1 MGADLVVDKLAIE
14 LIRRHLVTETIGRH
28 MYLFDHTASTNVA
41 LRELASGGAEEGTD
55 VLAEA
60 QSAGRGR
67 MGQAWFSPPGLNL
80 YISVLLRPNILLAAV
95 PVLSFI
101 GSLALSDAVSAFGL
115 PAVIK
120 WPNDV
125 LVEGRKV
132 AGCLVEVAER
142 IGHLD
147 HVILGAGINL
157 NVPARELNDSLGA
170 AAVGTGSMSEL
181 AGQPVDR
188 NLFAATFLN
197 FLERW
202 LRVYQTDGSRAVLA
216 AWRSR
221 DTLIGQDV
229 EIRGHDGTYPGWV
242 LGVADD
248 GYLLIEDSAG
258 VCHRLL
264 TEEIRL
270 LPKRGFDA
278 QDACDVKS

>member
-1 MGADLVVDKLAIE
+1 MSADLVVDKLSIE

-28 MYLFDHTASTNVA
+28 MYLFDEIPSTNAA
-41 LRELASGGAEEGTD
+41 LRELATAGAAEGMV
-55 VLAEA
+55 VLAET

-67 MGQAWFSPPGLNL
+67 MGRAWFSPPGLNL
-80 YISVLLRPNILLAAV
+80 YVSVLLRPSIPLAGV

-101 GSLALSDAVSAFGL
+101 ASLALTDAVAAFGL

-125 LVEGRKV
+125 LVEDRKV
-132 AGCLVEVAER
+132 AGCLIEVAER
-142 IGHLD
+142 AGHPEY
-147 HVILGAGINL
+147 VILGAGINL
-157 NVPARELNDSLGA
+157 NVPDRELNDTLGT
-170 AAVGTGSMSEL
+170 AAVGAGSMSEL
-181 AGQPVDR
+181 AGQAVDR
-188 NLFAATFLN
+188 NVFTATFLN

-221 DTLIGQDV
+221 DALIGQDV
-229 EIRGHDGTYPGWV
+229 EIRGRDETYRGSV

>member
-1 MGADLVVDKLAIE
+1 MNADLVVDKLAIE
-14 LIRRHLVTETIGRH
+14 LMRRHLVTETIGRH
-28 MYLFDHTASTNVA
+28 IYLFDQIASTNMA
-41 LRELASGGAEEGTD
+41 LRELATGGAGEGTV

-67 MGQAWFSPPGLNL
+67 MGQAWLSPPGLNL
-80 YISVLLRPNILLAAV
+80 YVSVLLRPNIPLTAV

-132 AGCLVEVAER
+132 AGCLIEVAER
-142 IGHLD
+142 AGHLD
-147 HVILGAGINL
+147 HVIVGAGINL
-157 NVPARELNDSLGA
+157 NVPARELNDMLGT
-170 AAVGTGSMSEL
+170 AAVGAGSMSEL

-188 NLFAATFLN
+188 NVFAATFLN

-202 LRVYQTDGSRAVLA
+202 LRVYQTNGPFAVLA
-216 AWRSR
+216 AWRGR

-229 EIRGHDGTYPGWV
+229 EIRGHDGSYPGWV
-242 LGVADD
+242 LGVSDD
-248 GYLLIEDSAG
+248 GYLLVEDSAG

-264 TEEIRL
+264 TEQIRP

-278 QDACDVKS
+278 QDACGVKS